1 MKRAT
6 DYIESI
12 GISAH
17 LRNNRARDIKDK
29 IANGEGE
36 SWSATIHQHAGFIT
50 ARTNEGSMKLAASMI
65 LEAAQA
71 GADYE
76 ASAVEG
82 KQPARPGASEKR
94 IKGSR
99 DI

>member
-1 MKRAT
+1 
-6 DYIESI
+6 
-12 GISAH
+12 
-17 LRNNRARDIKDK
+17 
-29 IANGEGE
+29 
-36 SWSATIHQHAGFIT
+36 
-50 ARTNEGSMKLAASMI
+50 MKLAASMI